1 MKKYMNE
8 NKEDIIAIITALFVI
23 FSAIIDP
30 LVSAVILIVILFC
43 IGIWNITTS
52 DVVVNKNG

>member
-8 NKEDIIAIITALFVI
+8 NKEDIIAITAAFFLI
-23 FSAIIDP
+23 FSAFIDP

-43 IGIWNITTS
+43 IGILKIITL
-52 DVVVNKNG
+52 

>member
-8 NKEDIIAIITALFVI
+8 NKENIIAITTVFFVI

-43 IGIWNITTS
+43 IGILKIITL
-52 DVVVNKNG
+52 